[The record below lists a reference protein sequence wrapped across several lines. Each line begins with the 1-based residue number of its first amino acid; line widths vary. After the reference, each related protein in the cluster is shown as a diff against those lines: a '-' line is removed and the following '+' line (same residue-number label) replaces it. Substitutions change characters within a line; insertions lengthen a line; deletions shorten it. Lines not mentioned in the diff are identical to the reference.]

1 VTGAGDDV
9 CNHPLEVR
17 PSAPPEQ
24 NIGGINGMGNDRVSH
39 RRFLAGVEPMR
50 SGSNSNGSESAH
62 KLALLS
68 DISDERY
75 SIYRRTTAAK
85 G

>member
-1 VTGAGDDV
+1 
-9 CNHPLEVR
+9 
-17 PSAPPEQ
+17 
-24 NIGGINGMGNDRVSH
+24 MGNDRVSH

>member
-1 VTGAGDDV
+1 MTGARDDV

-17 PSAPPEQ
+17 PPAPHEQ

-39 RRFLAGVEPMR
+39 RRFLACVEPMR
-50 SGSNSNGSESAH
+50 SGSKGSESAH

-68 DISDERY
+68 GISDERY
-75 SIYRRTTAAK
+75 SIYLHTTAPK

>member
-1 VTGAGDDV
+1 
-9 CNHPLEVR
+9 
-17 PSAPPEQ
+17 
-24 NIGGINGMGNDRVSH
+24 MGNDRVSH
-39 RRFLAGVEPMR
+39 RRFLASVEPMR
-50 SGSNSNGSESAH
+50 SGSNGSESAH

-75 SIYRRTTAAK
+75 SICLRTTAAK

>member
-1 VTGAGDDV
+1 M

-17 PSAPPEQ
+17 PSAPREQ

-39 RRFLAGVEPMR
+39 RRFLASVEPMR
-50 SGSNSNGSESAH
+50 SGSNGSESAH